1 MRYVGR
7 VTHRVSF
14 STKERVELT
23 WYESY
28 LKHDICVNRE
38 IGKGQRPL
46 IIVPIDSHCN
56 LPQNKTRS

>member
-14 STKERVELT
+14 NKKERVELT

-28 LKHDICVNRE
+28 LMHDICVNRE
-38 IGKGQRPL
+38 IGKKL
-46 IIVPIDSHCN
+46 FTNEI
-56 LPQNKTRS
+56 TRF